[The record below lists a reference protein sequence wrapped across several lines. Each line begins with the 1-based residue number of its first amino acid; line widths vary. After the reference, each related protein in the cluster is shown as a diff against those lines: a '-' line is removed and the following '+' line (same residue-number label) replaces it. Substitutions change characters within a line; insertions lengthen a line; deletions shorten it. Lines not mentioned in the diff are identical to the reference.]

1 VTRRGHTPIRTCVG
15 CRRRTAKSSLER
27 FVALPETG
35 ALRLAHDRT
44 GRMPGRGVYLCPR
57 RACMDLA
64 VERRAFGRVAGEGR
78 ALRLDPALYESFEE
92 AGSGRVDGD

>member
-1 VTRRGHTPIRTCVG
+1 
-15 CRRRTAKSSLER
+15 
-27 FVALPETG
+27 
-35 ALRLAHDRT
+35 
-44 GRMPGRGVYLCPR
+44 
-57 RACMDLA
+57 MDLA